1 MSIKTVSFLLAM
13 TVAGHVA
20 AQFPA
25 VESRGNSDQ
34 SKNQAQA
41 DLYFQL
47 QQMQQEVQALRGI
60 VEEQQHKLRKLNK
73 QRMDDY
79 LSLDKRI
86 SAMQGGGYTA
96 PASQP
101 AFSQNSPPSSPP
113 AVAPSSQAPLAAPAG
128 NVASGDERAN
138 YQAAYE
144 LVKKQRFDDA
154 LNAFRDF
161 LLLYPKGAYAA
172 NAHYWMGEL
181 YLYKSD
187 LSSAIAEFDV
197 VVKNYPQHRKA
208 PDALFKLG
216 KAHNVRGDG
225 QTARILLNRVISDY
239 RDSGSNAVQL
249 AKDYLA
255 NEM

>member
-1 MSIKTVSFLLAM
+1 MKALSFVLVMLFASQ
-13 TVAGHVA
+13 AS

-25 VESRGNSDQ
+25 VESRS
-34 SKNQAQA
+34 SKDNQASSQGQA

-47 QQMQQEVQALRGI
+47 QQLQQEVQQLRGL
-60 VEEQQHKLRKLNK
+60 VEEQQHQLRKLSK

-79 LSLDKRI
+79 LSLDKRL
-86 SAMQGGGYTA
+86 SAQQGVGAVNRPTPTA
-96 PASQP
+96 SSSAPVYAAS
-101 AFSQNSPPSSPP
+101 ASGNSSASATP
-113 AVAPSSQAPLAAPAG
+113 
-128 NVASGDERAN
+128 VASGASNERTL

-144 LVKKQRFDDA
+144 LVKSQRFDDA
-154 LNAFRDF
+154 LNAFKDF
-161 LLLYPKGAYAA
+161 LLLYPKGQYAA

-187 LSSAIAEFDV
+187 LAGAISEFDV

-216 KAHNVRGDG
+216 KAHNVRGDS
-225 QTARILLNRVISDY
+225 QTARILLNRVLSDY